1 MPLYEYQCDACG
13 HRFEAIRK
21 FSDAPLDICP
31 KCGGALHKLQSAP
44 AFHLKGSGWYITD
57 YARKEQGGP
66 GAKDGAKDNDTPPGD
81 TSDKSEKGEK
91 SEKSEK
97 SEKNDTA
104 EKSEKG
110 DKTDKADKAAKSGSE
125 PAAAPAKSD
134 SSSAPSTTPS
144 GSGPSA
150 PTK

>member
-31 KCGGALHKLQSAP
+31 KCGGTLHKLQSAP

-57 YARKEQGGP
+57 YARKEQSGP
-66 GAKDGAKDNDTPPGD
+66 GGAKD
-81 TSDKSEKGEK
+81 SDKPSGDE

-97 SEKNDTA
+97 REKPEKNDKP
-104 EKSEKG
+104 EKSDKDKSEKS
-110 DKTDKADKAAKSGSE
+110 DKTDSTDKAATSGSE

-134 SSSAPSTTPS
+134 SSSAPSTTAG
-144 GSGPSA
+144 GSGPST